1 MEPVVSGPLAL
12 LSLASGS
19 SGNATYIGDD
29 RSGVLVDAGIAA
41 TRLLERLDGAGFND
55 AVIHAVLI
63 THEHTDH
70 VGGAAVLERRLARRG
85 QHPVFFAT
93 AETWERTPSQALPSR
108 REVVPVARPLHLGP
122 WTVEAHAVPHDT
134 PAPVAWTVE
143 RAGHRAGVL
152 TDLGH
157 TPDRI
162 LQLATT
168 LDVAAIE
175 LNHDVE
181 RLMDGPYPWPLKQRI
196 RGRLGHLS
204 NLDGA
209 RLLRHAAQ
217 GRLRQAVLAHLS
229 EQNNTPELALA
240 AAYTALAEGRCTLH
254 VEVGSRERATGPLIA
269 SQTTSVPPPD
279 SVRLSQPSLFDR

>member
-1 MEPVVSGPLAL
+1 MDPVVSGPLAL
-12 LSLASGS
+12 LCLASGS

-29 RSGVLVDAGIAA
+29 RSGVIVDAGIAA
-41 TRLLERLDGAGFND
+41 SRLLERLDAAGFGD
-55 AVIHAVLI
+55 ARITAILV

-70 VGGAAVLERRLARRG
+70 VGGAGVLERKLARRG
-85 QHPVFFAT
+85 QQPTFYAT
-93 AETWERTPSQALPSR
+93 NETWSRTPAASLPSR
-108 REVVPVARPLHLGP
+108 RAEIEVARPFDAGA
-122 WTVEAHAVPHDT
+122 WTVEAHAIPHDT

-162 LQLATT
+162 LALAAT

-196 RGRLGHLS
+196 RGRFGHLS

-217 GRLRQAVLAHLS
+217 GRLRHAVLAHLS
-229 EQNNTPELALA
+229 EQNNTPDLALA
-240 AAYTALAEGRCTLH
+240 AADAAITEGRCSLR
-254 VEVGSRERATGPLIA
+254 VDIGARDRAVGPIWAAAERTGRP
-269 SQTTSVPPPD
+269 V
-279 SVRLSQPSLFDR
+279 QPTLFDR

>member
-1 MEPVVSGPLAL
+1 MDPVVSGPLAL

-19 SGNATYIGDD
+19 SGNATYIGDE
-29 RSGVLVDAGIAA
+29 RSGVIIDAGIAA
-41 TRLLERLDGAGFND
+41 ARLLERLDGAGFGE
-55 AVIHAVLI
+55 ATIAGILV

-70 VGGAAVLERRLARRG
+70 VGGAGVLERRLARRG
-85 QHPVFFAT
+85 QSPTFYAT
-93 AETWERTPSQALPSR
+93 AETWARTPSASRPSR
-108 REVVPVARPLHLGP
+108 RAVAPLALAFPLGA
-122 WTVEAHAVPHDT
+122 WTVEAHAIPHDT
-134 PAPVAWTVE
+134 PEPVAWTVE
-143 RAGHRAGVL
+143 RSGHRAGVL

-162 LQLATT
+162 LQLAAT

-217 GRLRQAVLAHLS
+217 GRLRHAVLAHLS
-229 EQNNTPELALA
+229 EQNNTPALALA
-240 AAYTALAEGRCTLH
+240 AADAAIAEGRCALT
-254 VEVGSRERATGPLIA
+254 VDVGARDRAVGPVWA
-269 SQTTSVPPPD
+269 ATAAKTPA
-279 SVRLSQPSLFDR
+279 RQPTLFDR